1 MFLRKA
7 RNPCNGEDTARD
19 SASFLIPV
27 EKIVSDNMK
36 TQQYI
41 QFQAQRTQDRQVFME
56 SGLMLTAPIKK
67 RHIDA
72 IKAVRDQRLSLES
85 ERQVLSK
92 VYEYKQKLLAKS
104 NVVVSS
110 SPMLR

>member
-1 MFLRKA
+1 M
-7 RNPCNGEDTARD
+7 
-19 SASFLIPV
+19 
-27 EKIVSDNMK
+27 
-36 TQQYI
+36 

-72 IKAVRDQRLSLES
+72 LKAVHDQRLSLES
-85 ERQVLSK
+85 ERDMLAK
-92 VYEYKQKLLAKS
+92 VYEYKQRQLAKS
-104 NVVVSS
+104 TVVVSS